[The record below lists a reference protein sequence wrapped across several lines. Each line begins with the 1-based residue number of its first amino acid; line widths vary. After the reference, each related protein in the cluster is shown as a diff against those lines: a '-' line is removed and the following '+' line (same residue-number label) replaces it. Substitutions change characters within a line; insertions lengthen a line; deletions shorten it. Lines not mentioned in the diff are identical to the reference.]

1 MTDDARLRT
10 AADLDRLAARGLETL
25 YPRQPKLLVGMAT
38 CGQAA
43 GAGEIVEAI
52 REEVEK
58 LGLGWAVTETG
69 CIGWCSQEP
78 LVDLWLPGVAR
89 ITYGRMKPGRAREV
103 VRSAAAG
110 QPKLDWALARMPGDD
125 NTLTGRWTG
134 YAIGPDGQFDSIPAY
149 GELPLF
155 RRQLRIVMRNCG
167 LIDPDSLEEY
177 AARGGYRA
185 LLNVLGRRTP
195 QEVISEISASGLRG
209 RGGAGFPTGRKWQA
223 VREAASP
230 DGVRYVICNADEG
243 DPGAYMDRGVLEGD
257 PHSVIEGMI
266 IGGYAMGAREGYIYV
281 REEYP
286 LAVARMKGAITRA
299 EEAGLLGEDIF
310 GSGFGFRIRVAKGA
324 GAFVCGEE
332 TALIRSIE
340 GKVGEPQQRP
350 PFPAQQGL
358 WGRPTSINNVETWAN
373 VPVILERG
381 GAWYAG
387 LGTPTSKGTKVF
399 SLVGNVRHTALIE
412 VPMGT
417 TLREIVE
424 EIGGGIPGD
433 RAAKA
438 IQTGGPSGGCI
449 PAEKFDLPVDY
460 ESLSA
465 AGSIMGS
472 GGMIVMDESTC
483 MVDIAKYFL
492 GFLEDESCG
501 KCFSCRVGTQRLKQI
516 VTRISEGRGT
526 EEDLALLEDL
536 GWMVRATSLCGLGQT
551 APNPVLSTLRYFRDE
566 YLAHIRERRCPAKV
580 CRELITFTIDPTTC
594 NGCGACVQVCS
605 GKAILGEKNQL
616 HRIEQAR
623 CTKCGACLEACK
635 FDAVLVQ

>member
-1 MTDDARLRT
+1 MTDAARLRT
-10 AADLDRLAARGLETL
+10 AADLDGLAAAGLRTL
-25 YPRQPKLLVGMAT
+25 YPPEPKIFVGMAT
-38 CGQAA
+38 CGEAA
-43 GAGEIVEAI
+43 GAGEILVAV
-52 REEVEK
+52 REEIER
-58 LGLGWAVTETG
+58 LGLRWQVTETG

-78 LVDLWLPGVAR
+78 LVDLWLPGKAR
-89 ITYGRMKPGRAREV
+89 LTYGRMKPGRAREL
-103 VRSAAAG
+103 VRTAAAG
-110 QPKLDWALARMPGDD
+110 APKLDGAIARMPGDD

-134 YAIGPDGQFDSIPAY
+134 YAVGPDGMFDSIPAY
-149 GELPLF
+149 NDLPLF

-177 AARGGYRA
+177 IARGGYRA
-185 LLNVLGRRTP
+185 LFHVLRSMEP
-195 QEVISEISASGLRG
+195 QQVIAEITLSGLRG

-223 VREAASP
+223 VRDAADP
-230 DGVRYVICNADEG
+230 IRYVICNADEG

-266 IGGYAMGAREGYIYV
+266 LGGYAMGAREGYIYV

-286 LAVARMKGAITRA
+286 LAVARMKGAITKA
-299 EEAGLLGEDIF
+299 EQAGLLGDDIF
-310 GSGFGFRIRVAKGA
+310 GAGFGFRIHVAKGA

-332 TALIRSIE
+332 TALIHSIE

-358 WGRPTSINNVETWAN
+358 WGKPTSINNVETWAN
-373 VPVILERG
+373 VPVIALRG
-381 GAWYAG
+381 GEWYAR
-387 LGTPTSKGTKVF
+387 LGTATSKGTKVF
-399 SLVGNVRHTALIE
+399 SLVGNVRNTALIE

-417 TLREIVE
+417 TLRDIVHD
-424 EIGGGIPGD
+424 IGGGIPGD
-433 RAAKA
+433 RAVKA

-460 ESLSA
+460 ESLAA

-566 YLAHIRERRCPAKV
+566 YLAHIRDHRCPAKV
-580 CRELITFTIDPTTC
+580 CRELITFTIDSVTC

-605 GKAILGEKNQL
+605 GQAILGEKNKP
-616 HRIEQAR
+616 HAIEQAR

-635 FDAVLVQ
+635 FDAVLVI